1 MQMDANE
8 LLIFAK
14 VVQYGSF
21 TAAARQLGQ
30 PKSTLSRKLA
40 SLEKRLGV
48 RLLQRST
55 RRLRLTEVGQ
65 AYYQR
70 CAAIASQMEE
80 AETAVSSMLHV
91 PQGKLKIT
99 TTVEFGV
106 FYLEPI
112 LNMFLK
118 QHPKINA
125 HIELTERLVDLIGE
139 DIDIAIRM
147 GELDESSLTARRIGN
162 SAMRLVASPAYIKKN
177 GVPKKVADLEKHDCI
192 IFTGPHPDGIWELLG
207 PGNVKEEVHVQGR
220 ITSNSL
226 SMVREATLA
235 GEGITLLPPYAV
247 EHALQKGE
255 LVAVLPEW
263 ATRND
268 PISIVFPS
276 SRLLLPKVRVFV
288 DFLAENF
295 SKCASMAGDTD
306 RGPLARPKTQGKK
319 RKS

>member
-91 PQGKLKIT
+91 PQGRLKIT

-106 FYLEPI
+106 FYLSPI
-112 LNMFLK
+112 LNEFLK
-118 QHPKINA
+118 KHPKVNA
-125 HIELTERLVDLIGE
+125 HIELTERVVDLIGE
-139 DIDIAIRM
+139 DIDIAVRM

-162 SAMRLVASPAYIKKN
+162 SALRLVASPAYLKKN
-177 GVPKKVADLEKHDCI
+177 GAPKKVEDLKKHECI
-192 IFTGPHPDGIWELLG
+192 VFTGPHPDGVWELLG
-207 PGNVKEEVHVQGR
+207 PGNAKEEVQVQGR

-226 SMVREATLA
+226 SMVREAALA
-235 GEGITLLPPYAV
+235 GEGITLVPPFAV

-255 LVAVLPEW
+255 LVAVLPDW
-263 ATRND
+263 GTRND

-288 DFLAENF
+288 DFLAESF
-295 SKCASMAGDTD
+295 KQCESLKPETD
-306 RGPLARPKTQGKK
+306 RAPLARKK